1 MVSSNHLK
9 PGEKG
14 RIMVKV
20 DTAGRKGMLT
30 KTVEVTSND
39 PKKMKSVLMLKANV
53 KETLP

>member
-20 DTAGRKGMLT
+20 DTAGRKGVLT

>member
-14 RIMVKV
+14 QITVKV
-20 DTAGRKGMLT
+20 DTAGKMGVLT

-39 PKKMKSVLMLKANV
+39 PGKIMTGSFS
-53 KETLP
+53 EF

>member
-1 MVSSNHLK
+1 VVSSNHLN

-14 RIMVKV
+14 QILVKV
-20 DTAGRKGMLT
+20 DTAGRRGMFT

-39 PKKMKSVLMLKANV
+39 PRKIKTVLMLRANV